1 MGVFSNNPGYWK
13 GGSSSRGG
21 GRSSGGGGV
30 KFSVNEGVIELN
42 VKNIESMMTESPDMR
57 DRLVAVIKED
67 MMKARNAVVNNV
79 SDVFKNGDPMEA
91 RRAIRHVIYKQ
102 ILGGNLNIF
111 NMQKGTASWNYRQKQ
126 RAEAGIGSSTGRGGN
141 RRQRSTKTARY
152 QGYEGKARGF
162 ILRWVNEGM
171 TKTDPRKIKFKRNES
186 RKEDKWNHHP
196 NTGNRGA
203 ISARNFFGP
212 RAGAAL
218 NVVSQHLAAV
228 IQEEIAKKYNE
239 NNN

>member
-13 GGSSSRGG
+13 GRSSSRGG
-21 GRSSGGGGV
+21 GRSYGGV

-42 VKNIESMMTESPDMR
+42 VKNIESMMTENPEMR
-57 DRLVAVIKED
+57 ERLMEVINAD
-67 MMKARNAVVNNV
+67 IWKARNAVVNNV

-91 RRAIRHVIYKQ
+91 RRAIRHVVYKQ

-162 ILRWVNEGM
+162 ILRWVNDGM

>member
-1 MGVFSNNPGYWK
+1 MGYMKSFLKVDRF
-13 GGSSSRGG
+13 GSSHRGGGGG
-21 GRSSGGGGV
+21 GRSYGGV
-30 KFSVNEGVIELN
+30 KFSVNEDVIELD
-42 VKNIESMMTESPDMR
+42 VKNIESMMTENPEMRERLMKVINADMW
-57 DRLVAVIKED
+57 
-67 MMKARNAVVNNV
+67 KARNAVVNNL

-91 RRAIRHVIYKQ
+91 RRAVRHVVSN
-102 ILGGNLNIF
+102 LGGNLNIF
-111 NMQKGTASWNYRQKQ
+111 NMKKGTASWNYRQKQ

-141 RRQRSTKTARY
+141 RRQRSTETAYY
-152 QGYEGKARGF
+152 QGLEGKARGF
-162 ILRWVNEGM
+162 ILRWVNAGM

-186 RKEDKWNHHP
+186 RKEDKWNHNP

-212 RAGAAL
+212 RATAAL

-239 NNN
+239 NNQ